1 MEQTRSYMSDY
12 WVYLPR
18 KAYKQDRYMA
28 TDALHQNHH
37 AAPKP
42 KIQPREEMPDSDEKK
57 NEQEGAQEKRTT
69 RSRKDR
75 SQNSNTNN

>member
-18 KAYKQDRYMA
+18 KAYKQDRHMA

-42 KIQPREEMPDSDEKK
+42 KIQPREEMPDSGRKK
-57 NEQEGAQEKRTT
+57 NELAGSQREKNNKMKEG
-69 RSRKDR
+69 
-75 SQNSNTNN
+75 

>member
-12 WVYLPR
+12 WGYLPR

-37 AAPKP
+37 TPPKP
-42 KIQPREEMPDSDEKK
+42 KIQP
-57 NEQEGAQEKRTT
+57 
-69 RSRKDR
+69 
-75 SQNSNTNN
+75 

>member
-42 KIQPREEMPDSDEKK
+42 KIQPREEMPDSDRKK
-57 NEQEGAQEKRTT
+57 NELAGSPREKNNKTEEG
-69 RSRKDR
+69 
-75 SQNSNTNN
+75 

>member
-18 KAYKQDRYMA
+18 KAYKQDRHMA

-57 NEQEGAQEKRTT
+57 NEQAGSPREKNNKIKEG
-69 RSRKDR
+69 
-75 SQNSNTNN
+75 

>member
-42 KIQPREEMPDSDEKK
+42 KIQPREE
-57 NEQEGAQEKRTT
+57 KRTG
-69 RSRKDR
+69 RGAK
-75 SQNSNTNN
+75 